1 MQPLITNAVDRN
13 VISQKIVLP
22 EPFIV
27 FFFTVS
33 LRQKCE
39 GYVGHLSARMYNVNR
54 IK

>member
-27 FFFTVS
+27 FFYCKFKT
-33 LRQKCE
+33 K
-39 GYVGHLSARMYNVNR
+39 M
-54 IK
+54 

>member
-27 FFFTVS
+27 FFFYCKFKT
-33 LRQKCE
+33 K
-39 GYVGHLSARMYNVNR
+39 M
-54 IK
+54 